1 MFMESLEQISGIM
14 SDSADALGAIVALIQ
29 LMVSGVGFVFTV
41 ISAIFAFLVAV
52 AVYILH
58 AIPVYK
64 LAKKTKTPHAWLAWV
79 PIYSIYFR
87 TFLLANMAGNK
98 PFLLFKG
105 KINIANRRNAFWIYL
120 AVALVGGAVAG
131 MISTVLGSVFSVIP
145 VLGTALGYLT
155 GYALGLLPTVACAFA
170 EYVFLRDVLDM
181 FKPDK
186 SANNTAAIIV
196 TLLDNV
202 VTQGWAQTIW
212 LYTLLKRR
220 PLPKMEEVVD
230 AAV

>member
-1 MFMESLEQISGIM
+1 MESLEQISGIM
-14 SDSADALGAIVALIQ
+14 SDSADILTAIVALIQ

-41 ISAIFAFLVAV
+41 ISAIFAFLIAV
-52 AVYILH
+52 AAYILH

-87 TFLLANMAGNK
+87 TYLLADMAGNK
-98 PFLLFKG
+98 PFQLFKG

-120 AVALVGGAVAG
+120 AVALIGGTVASILSS
-131 MISTVLGSVFSVIP
+131 MLGAALSVVP
-145 VLGTALGYLT
+145 VLGTAVGYLI
-155 GYALGLLPTVACAFA
+155 GYALGLLPTLVCAFA
-170 EYVFLRDVLDM
+170 EYVFLRDVLDL
-181 FKPDK
+181 FKRDK

-202 VTQGWAQTIW
+202 LTSGWAQTIY
-212 LYTLLKRR
+212 LFTLLKRR